1 MNPLKIL
8 SFPLLCIFKQRPE
21 KQKLDILQRKLGLVF
36 YRYVTNYHKLSG
48 LKLHPLFITQFAGEK
63 SGYVVHGFLTQR
75 LTSQLKV
82 SVSCILM
89 WSPQVCGRIWFLTF
103 IGLRSPFPSWLI
115 VKGSSQFLEMSQV
128 LYRMAPSSSKPI
140 MDIFLYIKSVSCLE
154 YVPSSFVVNQ
164 RNLSAFKELML

>member
-1 MNPLKIL
+1 MDEGYYHKSVWKVNEKLKTAFSATPNDCNGRLKLL
-8 SFPLLCIFKQRPE
+8 SLESCKPGPKEFLYFCITPW
-21 KQKLDILQRKLGLVF
+21 RKTAFNLTETDLLGLWRLLVA
-36 YRYVTNYHKLSG
+36 TTALANYHKLSG

-115 VKGSSQFLEMSQV
+115 VKGSS
-128 LYRMAPSSSKPI
+128 
-140 MDIFLYIKSVSCLE
+140 
-154 YVPSSFVVNQ
+154 
-164 RNLSAFKELML
+164 